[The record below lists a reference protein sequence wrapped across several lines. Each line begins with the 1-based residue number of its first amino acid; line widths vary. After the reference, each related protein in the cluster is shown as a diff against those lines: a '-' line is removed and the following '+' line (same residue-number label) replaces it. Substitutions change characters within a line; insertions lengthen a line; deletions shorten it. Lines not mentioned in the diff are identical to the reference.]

1 MTNDADYELWA
12 AMMGEDEPVAPV
24 SPQVPV
30 VVASEPE
37 VTIYEPAP
45 PIMTGTTFEP
55 VIVPEP
61 VQIEPVQIEPVE
73 IEPVQIEPVQFGPL
87 DEDTTGFSDLAKRNL
102 AELPSRVAE
111 FVPAVEDHNS
121 DDELDFPTNLFK
133 EPQTNSITVVQVP
146 DALTGEIVTESGE
159 VLKTGAIDI
168 PLMSNTG
175 SIPIITDTVE
185 TIDEQAISADMGNET
200 TGGIPPIRAKSVM
213 NSSARVGVLP
223 IKNRRSEGQTV
234 LLATTSILLVTMGAA
249 VLALYMLE
257 IIK

>member
-12 AMMGEDEPVAPV
+12 AMMDEDEPVAPV
-24 SPQVPV
+24 SPQIPV

-45 PIMTGTTFEP
+45 PIMTATTFEP
-55 VIVPEP
+55 AIVPEP
-61 VQIEPVQIEPVE
+61 VQIEPVQIEPVQF
-73 IEPVQIEPVQFGPL
+73 EPL
-87 DEDTTGFSDLAKRNL
+87 NEDTTGFSDLAKRNL

-111 FVPAVEDHNS
+111 FVPAVEDLES
-121 DDELDFPTNLFK
+121 DDDLDFPTNLFK

-146 DALTGEIVTESGE
+146 DALTGQIVTESGE

-185 TIDEQAISADMGNET
+185 TIDEEAISADMGNET